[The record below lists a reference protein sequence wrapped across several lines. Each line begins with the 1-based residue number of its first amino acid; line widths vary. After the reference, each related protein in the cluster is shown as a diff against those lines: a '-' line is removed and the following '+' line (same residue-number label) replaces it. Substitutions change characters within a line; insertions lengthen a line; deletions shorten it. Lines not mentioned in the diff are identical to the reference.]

1 LTEQVSHNK
10 LEWKELNEEREAV
23 LAGWPTGQEVDL
35 EEAFQFHL
43 KLAPE
48 LNFAKRLIQAK
59 QQGHTLA
66 QPRAGVAELNKHL
79 ELLLFLQNEG
89 GADLLPTTIDSYTRQ
104 NRYEEAEK
112 GLAESVL
119 EGRSLLNGFPAVNHG
134 VQNCRRLVESLSVPV
149 QVRHGT
155 PDARL
160 LAEITLA
167 AGFTAYEGGGLSYNI
182 PYAKRVPLEKSIRDW
197 QYVDRLVGYYQ
208 EQGVTINREPFGPLT
223 GTLVSPC
230 ISHAVAVIEAVLAAK
245 QGVKN
250 ITIGYGQCGNI
261 TQDVAALQTLPVLAE
276 EYLQAE
282 TIDDVEITTV
292 FHQWMGGFP
301 ADEAKA
307 FAVISLGGITAA
319 LGQATKVIVKT
330 THEALG
336 IPTKEAN
343 AQGIRATK
351 QVLNMLQ
358 DQVYPENPKLAEE
371 RDIILQ
377 ETRLILDKTLELGEG
392 DWALGAVR
400 AFAAGVIDVPFAPSS
415 HNAGRTMPARDNEG
429 AVRFLSWG
437 SLPFTKDIQDFHRAK
452 LAERGRA
459 EQRSPNFQM
468 VIDDIY
474 AIGHGR
480 LIGRPR

>member
-1 LTEQVSHNK
+1 MAMQITHDK
-10 LEWKELNEEREAV
+10 LCWQEMEEERREV
-23 LAGWPTGQEVDL
+23 LAAWVTGQEVDL
-35 EEAFQFHL
+35 EEAIQYHQSLPAKSNFGTR
-43 KLAPE
+43 LAK
-48 LNFAKRLIQAK
+48 AKAEGR
-59 QQGHTLA
+59 TLA
-66 QPRAGVAELNKHL
+66 QPRAGVAELASHL
-79 ELLLFLQNEG
+79 ELLLYLQNEG

-112 GLAESVL
+112 GLEESVR

-134 VQNCRRLVESLSVPV
+134 VANCRRLVESLSVPV

-167 AGFTAYEGGGLSYNI
+167 SGFSAFEGGGISYNI

-197 QYVDRLVGYYQ
+197 QYVDRLAGYYQ
-208 EQGVTINREPFGPLT
+208 EQGININREPFGPLT
-223 GTLVSPC
+223 GTLVTPC
-230 ISHAVAVIEAVLAAK
+230 ISHSVAVIEAILAVK

-250 ITIGYGQCGNI
+250 ITLGYGQCGNLN
-261 TQDVAALQTLPVLAE
+261 QDVAALQTLPLLAE
-276 EYLQAE
+276 EYLRAE
-282 TIDDVEITTV
+282 GCYDAEITTV

-301 ADEAKA
+301 NDEARA
-307 FAVISLGGITAA
+307 YGVISLGGVTAA
-319 LGQATKVIVKT
+319 LGKATKVIVKT

-343 AQGIRATK
+343 ARGIRATK
-351 QVLNMLQ
+351 QVLSMLQ
-358 DQVYPENPKLAEE
+358 DQVYPDNPALAQEK
-371 RDIILQ
+371 DIIMQ
-377 ETRLILDKTLELGEG
+377 ETRQILDKTLALGEG
-392 DWALGAVR
+392 DWALGTVR

-415 HNAGRTMPARDNEG
+415 YNAGRTMPARDNEG
-429 AVRFLSWG
+429 AVRFLAWG
-437 SLPFTKDIQDFHRAK
+437 NLPFSKEIQDFHRAK

-459 EQRSPNFQM
+459 EQRTPSFQM

-474 AIGHGR
+474 AIGQGK

>member
-1 LTEQVSHNK
+1 MAEITHDK
-10 LEWKELNEEREAV
+10 LDWNDLKEEREAV

-35 EEAFQFHL
+35 DEAFRFHS
-43 KLAPE
+43 KLPKE
-48 LNFAKRLIQAK
+48 LSFGMRLTQAK
-59 QQGHTLA
+59 EQGRTLA
-66 QPRAGVAELNKHL
+66 QPRAGVADLNSHL
-79 ELLLFLQNEG
+79 ELLLFLQDHG

-134 VQNCRRLVESLSVPV
+134 VSNCRRLVETLSVPV

-182 PYAKRVPLEKSIRDW
+182 PYAKRVPLEQSIRDW

-208 EQGVTINREPFGPLT
+208 EQGITINREPFGPLT

-245 QGVKN
+245 QGVRS
-250 ITIGYGQCGNI
+250 ITVGYGQCGNL
-261 TQDVAALQTLPVLAE
+261 TQDVAALQTLTTVAE
-276 EYLQAE
+276 EYLRAE
-282 TIDDVEITTV
+282 NLYDTEITTV

-301 ADEAKA
+301 NDEAKA
-307 FAVISLGGITAA
+307 FGVISLGGITAA
-319 LGQATKVIVKT
+319 LGKATKVIVKT

-358 DQVYPENPKLAEE
+358 DQAYPENPLLAQE
-371 RDIILQ
+371 REVILR

-415 HNAGRTMPARDNEG
+415 FNSGRTMPARDNEG

-437 SLPFTKDIQDFHRAK
+437 NLPFTKDIQDFHRSK
-452 LAERGRA
+452 LAERGKA
-459 EQRSPNFQM
+459 EQRTPNFQM

-474 AIGHGR
+474 AIGQGR

>member
-1 LTEQVSHNK
+1 

-230 ISHAVAVIEAVLAAK
+230 ISHSVAVIEAVLAAK

>member
-1 LTEQVSHNK
+1 MTEQVSHNK

-230 ISHAVAVIEAVLAAK
+230 ISHSVAVIEAVLAAK

>member
-1 LTEQVSHNK
+1 MTEQVSHNK

-307 FAVISLGGITAA
+307 FGVISLGGITAA

>member
-1 LTEQVSHNK
+1 

-307 FAVISLGGITAA
+307 FGVISLGGITAA

>member
-230 ISHAVAVIEAVLAAK
+230 ISHSVAVIEAVLAAK

>member
-1 LTEQVSHNK
+1 MVEQITHGK
-10 LEWKELNEEREAV
+10 LDWNGLKEERETV
-23 LAGWPTGQEVDL
+23 LTGWITGQEVDL
-35 EEAFQFHL
+35 DEAIQYQQ
-43 KLAPE
+43 KLPKD
-48 LNFAKRLIQAK
+48 LNFGMRLTEAKK
-59 QQGHTLA
+59 QGHTLA
-66 QPRAGVAELNKHL
+66 QPRAGVAELNSHL
-79 ELLLFLQNEG
+79 DLLLFLQDKG

-104 NRYEEAEK
+104 NRYEEAER
-112 GLAESVL
+112 GLEESVR

-134 VQNCRRLVESLSVPV
+134 VANCRRLVESLSVPV

-182 PYAKRVPLEKSIRDW
+182 PYAKRVPLEQSIRDW

-230 ISHAVAVIEAVLAAK
+230 VSHSVAVIEAILAAK

-250 ITIGYGQCGNI
+250 ITLGYGQCGNL
-261 TQDVAALQTLPVLAE
+261 TQDVAALQTLTVLAE
-276 EYLQAE
+276 EYLRSE
-282 TIDDVEITTV
+282 DFYDVEITTV

-301 ADEAKA
+301 NDEARA
-307 FAVISLGGITAA
+307 FGVISLGGATAA
-319 LGQATKVIVKT
+319 LGKATKVIVKT

-351 QVLNMLQ
+351 QILNMLQ
-358 DQVYPENPKLAEE
+358 DQAYPENPLLAQE
-371 RDIILQ
+371 RETILQ
-377 ETRLILDKTLELGEG
+377 ETRLILNKTLELGEG

-400 AFAAGVIDVPFAPSS
+400 AFAAGVIDVPFAPSTF
-415 HNAGRTMPARDNEG
+415 NAGRTMPARDNDG

-437 SLPFTKDIQDFHRAK
+437 NLPFNKDIQDFHRSK
-452 LAERGRA
+452 LAERGKA
-459 EQRSPNFQM
+459 EKRTPSFQM

-474 AIGHGR
+474 AIGQGK

>member
-1 LTEQVSHNK
+1 MTEQVSHNK

-230 ISHAVAVIEAVLAAK
+230 ISHSVAVIEAVLAAK

-307 FAVISLGGITAA
+307 FGVISLGGITAA

-351 QVLNMLQ
+351 QVVNMLQ

>member
-1 LTEQVSHNK
+1 MTEQVSHNK

-230 ISHAVAVIEAVLAAK
+230 ISHSVAVIEAVLAAK

-261 TQDVAALQTLPVLAE
+261 TQDVAALQT
-276 EYLQAE
+276 
-282 TIDDVEITTV
+282 
-292 FHQWMGGFP
+292 
-301 ADEAKA
+301 
-307 FAVISLGGITAA
+307 FAVWPRSTSR
-319 LGQATKVIVKT
+319 QK
-330 THEALG
+330 
-336 IPTKEAN
+336 
-343 AQGIRATK
+343 R
-351 QVLNMLQ
+351 
-358 DQVYPENPKLAEE
+358 
-371 RDIILQ
+371 
-377 ETRLILDKTLELGEG
+377 
-392 DWALGAVR
+392 
-400 AFAAGVIDVPFAPSS
+400 S
-415 HNAGRTMPARDNEG
+415 TMWR
-429 AVRFLSWG
+429 
-437 SLPFTKDIQDFHRAK
+437 
-452 LAERGRA
+452 
-459 EQRSPNFQM
+459 
-468 VIDDIY
+468 
-474 AIGHGR
+474 
-480 LIGRPR
+480 

>member
-1 LTEQVSHNK
+1 MTEQVSHNK

-208 EQGVTINREPFGPLT
+208 EQGVTINREPFGPMT

-307 FAVISLGGITAA
+307 FGVISLGGITAA

>member
-1 LTEQVSHNK
+1 MTEQVSHNK

-230 ISHAVAVIEAVLAAK
+230 ISHSVAVIEAVLAAK

-307 FAVISLGGITAA
+307 FGVISLGGITAA